1 MIRLQKA
8 LTDKDQ
14 ETMRQLKSKD
24 TRINTLLV
32 QLSGLSENVIRLQ
45 KTIRDKEEQ
54 EKGVRETG
62 TFEGDKNDF

>member
-1 MIRLQKA
+1 VIRLQKA